1 MSLRE
6 DVAAEYDE
14 SLAEAAEWMLRLRDP
29 AVSQAQIAA
38 WLAWH
43 DASAEN
49 QQAYAQMQSL
59 WSRAAQLDE
68 QEVAADALATDSYFG
83 QVPVAEWNERM
94 SRPVPPGARD
104 AGTRKRAWA
113 RVPGRIVWLS
123 GSVAAAA
130 IVLLTLQIALRQ
142 PAGRDMTGEVMIETQ
157 TGANRDATLPDG
169 SQVTIAG
176 GSRLA
181 ARYTAQERSLLLERG
196 EAYFRVKKD
205 ARRPFVVRA
214 LDATVTAVGTAFNVR
229 AEGGAVRVAVIEGA
243 VNVDRTERLSARERP
258 GRIENIRVTAGH
270 LVTLQPNQSDPII
283 VSGNVQEA
291 TSWVSGTQKFVA
303 EPLSAVVAAINRYS
317 AVAVK
322 IDSPVVSGL
331 HYTGT
336 IVADRANDWLRGLPN
351 VFPVVVQDN
360 GSEGVVILPAPHST
374 SRR

>member
-229 AEGGAVRVAVIEGA
+229 AEGGPFG
-243 VNVDRTERLSARERP
+243 
-258 GRIENIRVTAGH
+258 
-270 LVTLQPNQSDPII
+270 
-283 VSGNVQEA
+283 
-291 TSWVSGTQKFVA
+291 
-303 EPLSAVVAAINRYS
+303 
-317 AVAVK
+317 
-322 IDSPVVSGL
+322 
-331 HYTGT
+331 
-336 IVADRANDWLRGLPN
+336 
-351 VFPVVVQDN
+351 
-360 GSEGVVILPAPHST
+360 
-374 SRR
+374 